1 MDPSKW
7 KSVAVP
13 ISIWTKLKEL
23 ADRNDRSVGGT
34 ISFLTKR
41 EYEKIVD
48 NKPTQ
53 KSRLVDA

>member
-1 MDPSKW
+1 MDPNKW

-13 ISIWTKLKEL
+13 INIWSMLKEI

-48 NKPTQ
+48 SKPTERV
-53 KSRLVDA
+53 S

>member
-41 EYEKIVD
+41 EYEKTVD
-48 NKPTQ
+48 NKPAQ
-53 KSRLVDA
+53 RVG

>member
-13 ISIWTKLKEL
+13 ISVWTKLKEL

-41 EYEKIVD
+41 EYEKTVD
-48 NKPTQ
+48 TKQ
-53 KSRLVDA
+53 AQRVS